1 LLVDAIQ
8 IPEEPTMK
16 HVIRTLSI
24 ALALAAVG
32 CGNEPAPISAP
43 IVAAPVVAAP
53 TAPAA
58 PAAAVKDLDVAAVA
72 ALVSAHRATVLD
84 VNGASTRAE
93 YGVVPGA
100 KLLSSSSQFDVA
112 TELPADKASTL
123 VFYCANTE
131 CGASHHA
138 AERAL
143 TAGYS
148 DVNVMR
154 AGIAGWKEAGQATE
168 PAPQS

>member
-1 LLVDAIQ
+1 
-8 IPEEPTMK
+8 MK

-32 CGNEPAPISAP
+32 CGNEAAPVSAP
-43 IVAAPVVAAP
+43 VVAAPVVAAP
-53 TAPAA
+53 TA

-72 ALVSAHRATVLD
+72 ALVSAHRATVFD

-100 KLLSSSSQFDVA
+100 KLLSSSSQFDVS

-123 VFYCANTE
+123 VFYCANTD

-148 DVNVMR
+148 DVNVMG

>member
-1 LLVDAIQ
+1 
-8 IPEEPTMK
+8 MK

-32 CGNEPAPISAP
+32 CGNEATPISAP
-43 IVAAPVVAAP
+43 IVEAPVVAAP
-53 TAPAA
+53 TA

-72 ALVSAHRATVLD
+72 ALVSAHRATVFD

-112 TELPADKASTL
+112 AELPADKASTL

-148 DVNVMR
+148 DVNVMA

>member
-1 LLVDAIQ
+1 
-8 IPEEPTMK
+8 MK

-32 CGNEPAPISAP
+32 CGNE
-43 IVAAPVVAAP
+43 AAPVSAPVVEAPVVEAPVA
-53 TAPAA
+53 AA

-72 ALVSAHRATVLD
+72 ALVSARRATVFD

-93 YGVVPGA
+93 YGIVPGA

-112 TELPADKASTL
+112 SELPADKASTL
-123 VFYCANTE
+123 VFYCANTD

-148 DVNVMR
+148 DVNVMG